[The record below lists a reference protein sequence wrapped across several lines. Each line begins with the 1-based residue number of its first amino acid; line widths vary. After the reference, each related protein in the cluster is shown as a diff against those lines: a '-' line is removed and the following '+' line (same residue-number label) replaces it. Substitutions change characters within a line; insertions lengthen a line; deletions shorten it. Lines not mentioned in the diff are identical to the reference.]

1 MTKEDVVQA
10 WVSKAEHDFIN
21 AKNTLNLEK
30 DCPYDTACFHA
41 QQAIE
46 KYMKAL
52 LCHFQIEF
60 PKTHDVRELLSLI
73 PADASAKIRQADWD
87 RFSNY
92 AVAARYPAF
101 GDEPSREE
109 TQEALLVAEQ
119 VKVDVLK
126 LIHEGIER
134 KTEFL
139 RKV

>member
-10 WVSKAEHDFIN
+10 WMSKADHDLIN

-30 DCPYDTACFHA
+30 DCPYDTACFHS

-46 KYMKAL
+46 KYIKAL
-52 LCHFQIEF
+52 LCHLQIEF
-60 PKTHDVRELLSLI
+60 PKIHDIGELISLL
-73 PADASAKIRQADWD
+73 PVDARAKISEADWG

-101 GDEPSREE
+101 GDDPSREE
-109 TQEALLVAEQ
+109 SQEALVVAER
-119 VKVDVLK
+119 VKADVLK

-134 KTEFL
+134 KS
-139 RKV
+139 RKFR